1 MQLDVLAKRDE
12 YNMRG
17 WKFEQKSYKYTYL
30 CHIVIVPI
38 EKTTTPLLVL
48 FYYEFVLRS
57 SWSWCGIINN
67 NYYYIFSLRRSF
79 VRSSSLLHF
88 FIHHQLKNFNDC
100 CCCVVL

>member
-67 NYYYIFSLRRSF
+67 NYYIFSLRRSF

>member
-17 WKFEQKSYKYTYL
+17 GKFEQKSYKYTYL

-67 NYYYIFSLRRSF
+67 NYYIFSLRRSF